1 MGNLINKN
9 EENNEEKK
17 ENLETEEIPP
27 DTQIN
32 NDNKDIQETE
42 IISEQINQENH
53 EEDQVQEQQNQ
64 QIEQAQEN
72 QEQQIEQA
80 QENQEK
86 QIEQEQESQEQQIEQ
101 EQESQEQQIEQE
113 QESQEQ
119 QIEQAQESQEQQG
132 GEAVEQEEKEIK
144 EEKDEQE
151 EREEQEEQEGGIN
164 EAEGDRGEREE
175 VQQYQFVQDGQLYI
189 RQNGQLYK
197 VVQNVETAQEG
208 EGINTGVEESAGQEK
223 QNREQFI
230 YDQTEQVQIAQPIYQ
245 YIDQNQQI
253 QQIQPNL
260 FYGNVENQQIQ
271 QSGQYLAN
279 IGIEQFQQMQQGGQF
294 ESNIDNNQ
302 ENAQDLIGQAD
313 IGNYQQKLIN
323 IQSKSPMDKSKMS
336 EQSHPSKKREFNR
349 GKKEEPK
356 DSIPKVH
363 IISNRGG
370 NIKSSNISSDSFLR
384 VNLNN
389 KYYNFTGNKS
399 DKKIIK
405 SNQVNIKSK
414 IVKNEN
420 KKSLREN
427 EKFFEIPRKEYDNYL
442 NKEIIVLN
450 NGMNTGE
457 YKFIGEKTVIKE
469 ADATGI
475 GKLNINEEEVI
486 QEINRRN
493 KAKKEKKVSYEI
505 IDKFYVLTE
514 VRGKTIKR
522 LDKKGLDSKNK
533 NNFYASLENNNN
545 IKGNNSNNYTG
556 NLEGNNKNIS
566 NGQFPGGNNA
576 SRASDSRPGTY
587 YEFRSQIPFTSNPNF
602 TTFNNINSITSMPT
616 DNYSKY
622 ILEQINRIRLDPQS
636 FIGVI
641 EDAKANIAKDR
652 FGSLIYNGKKK
663 IALTK
668 GESCFN
674 EAIEFLKNADSMDPL
689 KYISYL
695 TVIPPQNDGEL
706 KDKDD
711 LGRKVTDMI
720 NGGINIK
727 SYWRDVIKD
736 PEISFL
742 LMIVD
747 DNGAKSGMRRRDIL
761 NPNMKFIGISS
772 VEINNDFVCYIT
784 LS

>member
-1 MGNLINKN
+1 MGNLINKK

-17 ENLETEEIPP
+17 ENLDIEEIPP

-64 QIEQAQEN
+64 QIEQAQESK
-72 QEQQIEQA
+72 EQQIEKIQV
-80 QENQEK
+80 
-86 QIEQEQESQEQQIEQ
+86 
-101 EQESQEQQIEQE
+101 
-113 QESQEQ
+113 SQEQ

-132 GEAVEQEEKEIK
+132 GEVVEQEEKK
-144 EEKDEQE
+144 EKE
-151 EREEQEEQEGGIN
+151 EREEQEEQEEQEGGFID
-164 EAEGDRGEREE
+164 AEGDRGEREE
-175 VQQYQFVQDGQLYI
+175 VQQYQFVKNGQLYI

-197 VVQNVETAQEG
+197 VVQKLETAQEVEGMNAG
-208 EGINTGVEESAGQEK
+208 EVESSRQEK

-230 YDQTEQVQIAQPIYQ
+230 YDQTEEVQIAQPIYQ

-260 FYGNVENQQIQ
+260 FYGNMENQKIQ

-294 ESNIDNNQ
+294 ESNIDINQ
-302 ENAQDLIGQAD
+302 ENAQYQIGQAD
-313 IGNYQQKLIN
+313 TGNYQQKLIQ
-323 IQSKSPMDKSKMS
+323 IQSKTPMDKSQMT
-336 EQSHPSKKREFNR
+336 EQSPPSKKRESYR
-349 GKKEEPK
+349 GKKGEPK

-370 NIKSSNISSDSFLR
+370 NINSSNINSNSSLR
-384 VNLNN
+384 ANLNN

-405 SNQVNIKSK
+405 SNQVNIKAK

-427 EKFFEIPRKEYDNYL
+427 EKFVEIPRKEYDNYL
-442 NKEIIVLN
+442 NKETIVLN

-469 ADATGI
+469 ANAPI
-475 GKLNINEEEVI
+475 LGKLNINEEEII

-493 KAKKEKKVSYEI
+493 KATKEKKVSYEI
-505 IDKFYVLTE
+505 IDKFYALTE

-533 NNFYASLENNNN
+533 HIFYATLENNNYN
-545 IKGNNSNNYTG
+545 IKANNSNNSAG
-556 NLEGNNKNIS
+556 NLEGSNKNIS
-566 NGQFPGGNNA
+566 NGQFLGINNA
-576 SRASDSRPGTY
+576 SMGSNSRQGTY

-652 FGSLIYNGKKK
+652 FGRLIYNGKKK

-674 EAIEFLKNADSMDPL
+674 EVIEFLKNADSMEPL

-695 TVIPPQNDGEL
+695 TVMPPQNEGEL

-747 DNGAKSGMRRRDIL
+747 DNGVKSGMRRRDIL

-772 VEINNDFVCYIT
+772 VEINNNFVCYIT

>member
-1 MGNLINKN
+1 MGNLINKK

-53 EEDQVQEQQNQ
+53 EENQEENQEENHKENQVQEQQ
-64 QIEQAQEN
+64 
-72 QEQQIEQA
+72 
-80 QENQEK
+80 
-86 QIEQEQESQEQQIEQ
+86 S
-101 EQESQEQQIEQE
+101 
-113 QESQEQ
+113 Q
-119 QIEQAQESQEQQG
+119 QIEQAQESQEQQ
-132 GEAVEQEEKEIK
+132 ESEVLENEEKGEKEK
-144 EEKDEQE
+144 EEL
-151 EREEQEEQEGGIN
+151 EEQEGGFTK
-164 EAEGDRGEREE
+164 AEGNGEEREE
-175 VQQYQFVQDGQLYI
+175 REEAQQNQFVKDGQLYI

-197 VVQNVETAQEG
+197 VVQDVEAAQEG
-208 EGINTGVEESAGQEK
+208 MNTGKAESNRQENQSGGQ
-223 QNREQFI
+223 FS
-230 YDQTEQVQIAQPIYQ
+230 YDQTEEIQIAQPIYQ

-279 IGIEQFQQMQQGGQF
+279 IGIEQFQQMQQSGQF
-294 ESNIDNNQ
+294 ESNFDNNQ
-302 ENAQDLIGQAD
+302 ENAQYQMGQAD
-313 IGNYQQKLIN
+313 MGNFQQKLIQ
-323 IQSKSPMDKSKMS
+323 IQTKTPMDKFQIS
-336 EQSHPSKKREFNR
+336 EQSPLNKKRESNR
-349 GKKEEPK
+349 GKRGEPK

-370 NIKSSNISSDSFLR
+370 NKNSPNINSDSFLR
-384 VNLNN
+384 ANLNN
-389 KYYNFTGNKS
+389 KYFSFTGNKS
-399 DKKIIK
+399 DKQYIK
-405 SNQVNIKSK
+405 SNQVNIKAK
-414 IVKNEN
+414 LVKNEN

-427 EKFFEIPRKEYDNYL
+427 EKLVEIPRKEYDNYL
-442 NKEIIVLN
+442 NKEIFVLN

-457 YKFIGEKTVIKE
+457 YKFIGEKIVIKE
-469 ADATGI
+469 ADSPDL
-475 GKLNINEEEVI
+475 GKLNFNEEEVT

-493 KAKKEKKVSYEI
+493 KATKEKKVSYEI
-505 IDKFYVLTE
+505 IDKFYALTE

-533 NNFYASLENNNN
+533 HNFYAALENNNN
-545 IKGNNSNNYTG
+545 NIKANKSNNYTD
-556 NLEGNNKNIS
+556 NLEGTNKNIPY
-566 NGQFPGGNNA
+566 GQCPGGNKA
-576 SRASDSRPGTY
+576 SKPSDSRQGSY
-587 YEFRSQIPFTSNPNF
+587 FEFRSQIPFTSNSIF
-602 TTFNNINSITSMPT
+602 STFNNINSITSMPT

-622 ILEQINRIRLDPQS
+622 ILEQINRIRLDPQL

-652 FGSLIYNGKKK
+652 FGRLIYSGEKK
-663 IALTK
+663 IALSK
-668 GESCFN
+668 GDSCFN
-674 EAIEFLKNADSMDPL
+674 EAIEFLKNTDSMEPL

-695 TVIPPQNDGEL
+695 TVMPPQNEKEL

-711 LGRKVTDMI
+711 LERKVTDMI
-720 NGGINIK
+720 NDGINIK

-736 PEISFL
+736 PKISFL

-747 DNGAKSGMRRRDIL
+747 DNGIKSGMRRRDIL

-772 VEINNDFVCYIT
+772 VEINENFVCYIT